1 MSFLPS
7 IVLVVLLFA
16 LFFALFYLVARRRNR
31 DRPWLWGL
39 VAVILYPAIILGF
52 IAYLVHGEWLLNKIA
67 WLCPQCRQP
76 VVKPQLRPRV
86 CGTCGSQ
93 VSAFSKIASP

>member
-1 MSFLPS
+1 MSFLPTM
-7 IVLVVLLFA
+7 VVAA
-16 LFFALFYLVARRRNR
+16 LFFPLFYLVARRRNR

-39 VAVILYPAIILGF
+39 GAVILSPAIILGF
-52 IAYLVHGEWLLNKIA
+52 IMYLVHGEWLLNKIA

-76 VVKPQLRPRV
+76 VVKPELRPRV